1 MQFGDLTVLDS
12 GNKNSYSSALGGML
26 DDFAKSFKAG
36 TSWYKGKGSD
46 VALVGTAPAKTASV
60 IPRIDLPHKNIA
72 KLVHRMPSLSDYSVK
87 IGEVAA
93 GPNSTELERA
103 LAQMAES
110 HISSKAPLLSR
121 YLLGFQMLKKSEDE
135 TRACGIF
142 AYKVGTELVY
152 IPVFC
157 LNGELYGQELMYLVS
172 KDQFVPSD
180 EKWVNY
186 LLSRKP
192 LEPGKIEL
200 RSRSE
205 IPQHTS
211 YHPNLMRSGL
221 KLSAYSTPEKEI
233 PVLDKVYTLDA
244 LRRIFKEAS
253 MRPQPENDLSEL
265 LYDDGWKIAS
275 DEMLLDRLFKQSSR
289 ATKLASAW
297 CDTYPAYSRLLT
309 SLLGISGVLPYQTEW
324 QKRAELCN
332 RLDVIAKAPPT
343 LSEYLDSQKP
353 KEAAAP
359 EFTKVAV
366 YKIDE
371 IAEHQFMYMPE
382 ETISQIYKCGYYVAD
397 LRTEKLAAV
406 VESNGESDI
415 ANPSEPGLYDVFM
428 ADGTFKEA
436 YVLRQSELD
445 GTCENWFIYFADGSA
460 LYGLDKVQNVWA
472 SSKYSK
478 PNWFNKLKK
487 AGHISHGDHDEPSFP
502 SHSELQGSRMDLIV
516 VPSGDALQGDFDAEG
531 DNFIGQ
537 ACGDKVL
544 LIATG
549 DADHGFRLASSGLPS
564 ESKWGGARHTVTIP
578 KSSYRLR
585 VIKKYRDANLGTRAY
600 WFELI
605 RRGTV
610 PVKIQKLN
618 QESERYLVDEETHQ
632 DKSAALESLMIGHCL
647 DQATAE
653 MLLKEASNVYPRPL
667 NRLRTKTAAF
677 SGQLPQDDFSVV
689 FPEKP
694 RSSHSITRLPVEQ
707 EIETEEPVE
716 AFRPGDDSDRQY
728 KETYPGVLPPDEE
741 SFSHEVSGPPE
752 PNQGDIQSASQ
763 AAANG
768 QKDFVSSRMLM
779 SLLRELDDDSL
790 IYKYITIFEKACDT
804 LGRLYMQL
812 LWRTDAFEER
822 FGRTQ
827 LKEFREMI
835 VNLFR
840 DMGDFI
846 CYLRERDV
854 RPAPVLSLGATD
866 IETEI

>member
-1 MQFGDLTVLDS
+1 MQFSDITVVDS
-12 GNKNSYSSALGGML
+12 GDRNSYSSALGGML
-26 DDFAKSFKAG
+26 NDLAESFKAG
-36 TSWYKGKGSD
+36 TAWYKDKRNNIG
-46 VALVGTAPAKTASV
+46 LCGTAREKTASTTSV
-60 IPRIDLPHKNIA
+60 IPRIDIPYRNIQRLAHK
-72 KLVHRMPSLSDYSVK
+72 MPSLEGYSVK
-87 IGEVAA
+87 FGEVAA

-121 YLLGFQMLKKSEDE
+121 YLLGFQMLKKREDE

-192 LEPGKIEL
+192 LEPGKVEL

-211 YHPNLMRSGL
+211 YHPNLMTSGL

-233 PVLDKVYTLDA
+233 PVLDPIYTLDA
-244 LRRIFKEAS
+244 LRRVFKEAS

-275 DEMLLDRLFKQSSR
+275 DEMLLENLFKQSSR

-297 CDTYPAYSRLLT
+297 CDTYPVYSRLLT
-309 SLLGISGVLPYQTEW
+309 SLLGVRGVLPYETEW
-324 QKRAELCN
+324 QKRAEFSKQLQ
-332 RLDVIAKAPPT
+332 VTAKAPPT
-343 LSEYLDSQKP
+343 LSEYLDSLKP
-353 KEAAAP
+353 KQADAP

-382 ETISQIYKCGYYVAD
+382 ETVSRIYKCGYYVAD
-397 LRTEKLAAV
+397 MRTEKLAEV
-406 VESNGESDI
+406 VETNGESDI

-436 YVLRQSELD
+436 YILRRSDLEGKDERWL
-445 GTCENWFIYFADGSA
+445 IYFTEGDK
-460 LYGLDKVQNVWA
+460 LYNIDKLQEVWVT
-472 SSKYSK
+472 STHSK
-478 PNWFNKLKK
+478 PDWFNKLEKVGRK
-487 AGHISHGDHDEPSFP
+487 AKGDHADSDALARHGHPE
-502 SHSELQGSRMDLIV
+502 DLIV
-516 VPSGDALQGDFDAEG
+516 VPTGDVVTGEFETEG
-531 DNFIGQ
+531 DSFVRYD
-537 ACGDKVL
+537 CGDRLIL
-544 LIATG
+544 LRTG
-549 DADHGFRLASSGLPS
+549 NSQHGFRLLSSGQPS
-564 ESKWGGARHTVTIP
+564 DHRWRGTSHTITIP
-578 KSSYRLR
+578 KDSYRLR
-585 VIKKYRDANLGTRAY
+585 VVRQYREANLGSRAY

-605 RRGTV
+605 RSGTV

-618 QESERYLVDEETHQ
+618 RESENYLVDDITHQ
-632 DKSAALESLMIGHCL
+632 DKSAALEALMIGHCL

-653 MLLKEASNVYPRPL
+653 MLLKEASNIYPRTL
-667 NRLRTKTAAF
+667 NRLRTKTAF
-677 SGQLPQDDFSVV
+677 SGRLPQDDFSVN
-689 FPEKP
+689 FPDKP
-694 RSSHSITRLPVEQ
+694 VSSHGITGVPVEQ
-707 EIETEEPVE
+707 QIEIEEPID
-716 AFRPGDDSDRQY
+716 ALRPEGDLDTLY
-728 KETYPGVLPPDEE
+728 KETYPGALPPDEE
-741 SFSHEVSGPPE
+741 SFSHENSVPPE
-752 PNQGDIQSASQ
+752 PNQSDIQSASQ

-866 IETEI
+866 IETEV